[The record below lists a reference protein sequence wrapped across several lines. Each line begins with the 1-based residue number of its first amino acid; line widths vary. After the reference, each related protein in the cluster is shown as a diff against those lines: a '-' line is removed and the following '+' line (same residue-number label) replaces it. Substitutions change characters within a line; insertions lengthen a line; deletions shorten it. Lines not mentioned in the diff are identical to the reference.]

1 MSAVIHP
8 DRNAE
13 GTSDANPSPPHP
25 DEETG
30 ETAQI
35 PANPNTVLQRIFD
48 KIEENRRSE
57 RRVTQVA
64 TRLTEREVALLDDMV
79 TELGKSRSALL
90 RLALI
95 SAFDELRVVVD
106 EDAFN
111 ELKVKVALW
120 SDLIEA
126 GIQADSIK
134 DDAEYRRVVSKALHA
149 CMWPEE
155 ALAGGVRSGSLKVD

>member
-1 MSAVIHP
+1 MTALSNP
-8 DRNAE
+8 DSRAGASVERTPSEASDQEE
-13 GTSDANPSPPHP
+13 GTGT
-25 DEETG
+25 TG
-30 ETAQI
+30 
-35 PANPNTVLQRIFD
+35 ANPNAVLQRIFD
-48 KIEENRRSE
+48 KIEQNRRSE

-64 TRLTEREVALLDDMV
+64 TRLTENEVSLLDDMV

-95 SAFDELRVVVD
+95 SAFDELRVVVE

-111 ELKVKVALW
+111 ELKAKVALW
-120 SDLIEA
+120 SDLIEE

-155 ALAGGVRSGSLKVD
+155 ALAGGVRSGSLKA